1 MLNIKPV
8 IRHLSIVRHS
18 QHNQMAVTDGKAH
31 FWLYTYNEAA
41 ARSAMSG
48 IAALIEMRGCAVII
62 NDTILDK
69 HEDAS

>member
-8 IRHLSIVRHS
+8 IRNLSIVRDS

-31 FWLYTYNEAA
+31 WWLYTYDEAE
-41 ARSAMSG
+41 ARSVMSG

-62 NDTILDK
+62 NDTIK
-69 HEDAS
+69 RENQE

>member
-8 IRHLSIVRHS
+8 IRNLSIVRHS

-31 FWLYTYNEAA
+31 WWLYTYDEAE
-41 ARSAMSG
+41 ARSVMSG